1 MNFPNGYHGT
11 VKIISSKFVESLFII
26 MTSSPTPIAPEVQQQ
41 LRAWLKELAN
51 VRRAS
56 SHSVT
61 AYLHDVSGFLAFLFQ
76 HHERALDLAGLAAI
90 EERDI
95 RSWLAYRASR
105 GYAKSSNARALSAV
119 RTFFRHLNAKAG
131 IRNLAALQ
139 TATPKLDKPLPKAPT
154 EMQAK
159 VALDAMAEQDQP
171 EWISARDHAICLLL
185 YGCGLRISE
194 ALNLTVA
201 DVANAQGTIRIL
213 GKGNKER
220 QVPLLT
226 LVRQALDDYLRQSP
240 HHWHHDTDYSLFVGL
255 RGKKLQAAI
264 FSRTLQR
271 IRREMGLP
279 ETLTPHALRHGFAT
293 HLLSRGAE
301 LRDIQELLG
310 HVSLSTT
317 QRYTH
322 IDTTRLLD
330 AYNAA
335 HPAAAK
341 K

>member
-1 MNFPNGYHGT
+1 
-11 VKIISSKFVESLFII
+11 
-26 MTSSPTPIAPEVQQQ
+26 MTTAATPSPIAPEVQGH
-41 LRAWLKELAN
+41 LRAWLREMAA

-56 SHSVT
+56 SHSVQ
-61 AYLHDVSGFLAFLFQ
+61 AYMHDVSGFLAFFYQ
-76 HHERALDLAGLAAI
+76 HQGKSVTLADLTAI

-95 RSWLAYRASR
+95 RSWLAYRATK

-119 RTFFRHLNAKAG
+119 RTFFKHLNTHAG

-139 TATPKLDKPLPKAPT
+139 TATPKRDRPLPKAPS
-154 EMQAK
+154 EQQAK
-159 VALDAMAEQDQP
+159 AALEGLSERDQP
-171 EWISARDHAICLLL
+171 QWVSARDHAIAMLL

-201 DVANAQGTIRIL
+201 DIAHDAGHLRIL
-213 GKGNKER
+213 GKGGKER

-226 LVRQALDDYLRQSP
+226 LVRKAIDTYLKHSP
-240 HHWHHDTDYSLFVGL
+240 HHWHNDKTYPLFVGA
-255 RGKKLQAAI
+255 RGKKLQAAV
-264 FSRTLQR
+264 FSRCLQHM
-271 IRREMGLP
+271 RREMGLP
-279 ETLTPHALRHGFAT
+279 ESLTPHALRHGFAT
-293 HLLSRGAE
+293 HLLAHGAE

-322 IDTTRLLD
+322 VDASRLLS

-335 HPAAAK
+335 HPGAVDA
-341 K
+341 

>member
-1 MNFPNGYHGT
+1 MSEPAPP
-11 VKIISSKFVESLFII
+11 S
-26 MTSSPTPIAPEVQQQ
+26 PIALDVQRH
-41 LRAWLKELAN
+41 LRAWLKELSA

-56 SHSVT
+56 AHSVQ
-61 AYLHDVSGFLAFLFQ
+61 AYVHDVSGFLAFLFQ
-76 HHERALDLAGLAAI
+76 HHGHALGLDELGAL

-95 RSWLAYRASR
+95 RAWLAYRVQR

-119 RTFFRHLNAKAG
+119 RTFFRHLNEHAG

-139 TATPKLDKPLPKAPT
+139 TSTPKRDKPLPKAPS
-154 EMQAK
+154 EAQARA
-159 VALDAMAEQDQP
+159 ALEAMETQDQP
-171 EWISARDHAICLLL
+171 AWIAARDHAIAMLL

-194 ALNLTVA
+194 ALGLTTQDIA
-201 DVANAQGTIRIL
+201 GAPSALRIL

-220 QVPLLT
+220 QVPLLK
-226 LVRQALDDYLRQSP
+226 LVRTALNDYLQQSP
-240 HHWHHDTDYSLFVGL
+240 YHQSAMAGIVSGVAAKPMPLFVGL

-271 IRREMGLP
+271 MRRELGLP

-293 HLLSRGAE
+293 HLLARGAE

-322 IDTTRLLD
+322 VDTARLMG

-335 HPAAAK
+335 HPAARDD
-341 K
+341 

>member
-1 MNFPNGYHGT
+1 
-11 VKIISSKFVESLFII
+11 
-26 MTSSPTPIAPEVQQQ
+26 MTKTATAPSPIAAEVSAH
-41 LRAWLKELAN
+41 LRAWLREMAG

-61 AYLHDVSGFLAFLFQ
+61 AYMHDVSGFLAFLFQ
-76 HHERALDLAGLAAI
+76 HYGTALTLAVLEKT

-95 RSWLAYRASR
+95 RAWLAYRAQK

-119 RTFFRHLNAKAG
+119 RTFFKHLNTHAG

-139 TATPKLDKPLPKAPT
+139 TATPKRDKPLPKAPS
-154 EMQAK
+154 EAQARA
-159 VALDAMAEQDQP
+159 ALERFSERNP
-171 EWISARDHAICLLL
+171 EPWIAARDHAIALLL

-194 ALNLTVA
+194 AMNLTVA
-201 DVANAQGTIRIL
+201 DVAQGGDSLRIL

-226 LVRQALDDYLRQSP
+226 LVRKAIEEYLAQSP
-240 HHWHHDTDYSLFVGL
+240 HHWHQDAGYPLFVGA
-255 RGKKLQAAI
+255 RGKKLQPAV
-264 FSRTLQR
+264 FTRCLQQM
-271 IRREMGLP
+271 RREMGLP
-279 ETLTPHALRHGFAT
+279 ESLTPHALRHGFAT

-322 IDTTRLLD
+322 VDASRLME

-335 HPAAAK
+335 HPSAVE
-341 K
+341 

>member
-1 MNFPNGYHGT
+1 
-11 VKIISSKFVESLFII
+11 
-26 MTSSPTPIAPEVQQQ
+26 MTIPPPPIAPDVQQQ
-41 LRAWLKELAN
+41 LRGWLKELAL

-61 AYLHDVSGFLAFLFQ
+61 AYLHDVSGFFAFLFQ
-76 HHERALDLAGLAAI
+76 HHGRALALEELATL

-95 RSWLAYRASR
+95 RSWLAYRAGR

-119 RTFFRHLNAKAG
+119 RTFFRYLNERVG

-154 EMQAK
+154 EIQAK
-159 VALDAMAEQDQP
+159 IALDAMAEQDQP
-171 EWISARDHAICLLL
+171 AWIVARDHAICLLL

-194 ALNLTVA
+194 ALGLTVA
-201 DVANAQGTIRIL
+201 DVANAHGTIRIR

-226 LVRQALDDYLRQSP
+226 LIRQALDDYLRQSP
-240 HHWHHDTDYSLFVGL
+240 HHWHHDTDYPLFIGL

-322 IDTTRLLD
+322 IDSTRLLD
-330 AYNAA
+330 AYNNA
-335 HPAAAK
+335 HPSASQK
-341 K
+341 E

>member
-1 MNFPNGYHGT
+1 
-11 VKIISSKFVESLFII
+11 
-26 MTSSPTPIAPEVQQQ
+26 MTELPVPIAPPVQQQ
-41 LRAWLKELAN
+41 LRNWLRDLSA

-56 SHSVT
+56 AHSVE
-61 AYLHDVSGFLAFLFQ
+61 AYAHDVSGFFAFLFQ
-76 HHERALDLAGLAAI
+76 HQGKAVTLADLEAL
-90 EERDI
+90 EERSV
-95 RSWLAYRASR
+95 RSWLAYRVGR
-105 GYAKSSNARALSAV
+105 GYAKSSNARALSAL
-119 RTFFRHLNAKAG
+119 RTFFRHLNEHAG

-139 TATPKLDKPLPKAPT
+139 TATPKLDKPLPKAPN
-154 EMQAK
+154 ERGAK
-159 VALDAMAEQDQP
+159 ATLDAFAAQENQP
-171 EWISARDHAICLLL
+171 EWIAARDHAIALLL

-201 DVANAQGTIRIL
+201 DVTHDLGSLRIL

-226 LVRQALDDYLRQSP
+226 LIKQAIDDYLKQSP
-240 HHWHHDTDYSLFVGL
+240 HHWQQDKNFPLFVGL

-264 FSRTLQR
+264 FTRTLQK

-279 ETLTPHALRHGFAT
+279 ESLTPHALRHGFAT

-322 IDTTRLLD
+322 VDTTRLMS

-335 HPAAAK
+335 HPSATK
-341 K
+341 

>member
-1 MNFPNGYHGT
+1 MPNRAT
-11 VKIISSKFVESLFII
+11 TAS
-26 MTSSPTPIAPEVQQQ
+26 PIAPEVQGH
-41 LRAWLKELAN
+41 LRAWLREMAG

-56 SHSVT
+56 AHSVA
-61 AYLHDVSGFLAFLFQ
+61 AYMHDVSGFLAFLYQ
-76 HHERALDLAGLAAI
+76 HQARSLGLADLESI

-95 RSWLAYRASR
+95 RAWLAYRAQK

-119 RTFFRHLNAKAG
+119 RTFFKHLNTHAG

-139 TATPKLDKPLPKAPT
+139 TATPKRDKPLPKAPS
-154 EMQAK
+154 EAQARA
-159 VALDAMAEQDQP
+159 ALEGMSDRDRPA
-171 EWISARDHAICLLL
+171 WILARDHAMALLL

-194 ALNLTVA
+194 AIGLTIG
-201 DVANAQGTIRIL
+201 DIMHSHGSLRIL

-226 LVRQALDDYLRQSP
+226 LVKKALDTYLEQSP
-240 HHWHHDTDYSLFVGL
+240 HHWREGENYPLFVGL
-255 RGKKLQAAI
+255 RGKKMHAAI
-264 FSRTLQR
+264 FTRCLQQL
-271 IRREMGLP
+271 RREMGLP
-279 ETLTPHALRHGFAT
+279 ESLTPHALRHGFAT
-293 HLLSRGAE
+293 HLLAHGAE

-322 IDTTRLLD
+322 VDSARLME

-335 HPAAAK
+335 HPSVAE
-341 K
+341 